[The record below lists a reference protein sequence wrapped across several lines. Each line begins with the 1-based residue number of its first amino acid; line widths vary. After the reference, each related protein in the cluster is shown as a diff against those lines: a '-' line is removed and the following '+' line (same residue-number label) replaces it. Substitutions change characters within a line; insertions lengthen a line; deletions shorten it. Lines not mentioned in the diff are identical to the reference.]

1 MQPAPDGQMRP
12 GDGHKSTALYR
23 RAEDRSTSF
32 LRLPLRILLHFLHS
46 EPRRNADTRTRV
58 CEEVSCAPQN
68 MPASLQIRS
77 NWPER
82 SSMSH
87 ADIRA
92 LARRWFPSPR
102 GRDATA
108 FVRTGCWLGPR
119 GATSPMPTRAQLRT
133 LHIPGR
139 CDRQRLPRC
148 RLSVKILPVLRS
160 FFLQKEN
167 GGSPKAAAV
176 DFSLFLLFHFCR

>member
-58 CEEVSCAPQN
+58 CEEVSYAPQN
-68 MPASLQIRS
+68 MPASLQRRS

-82 SSMSH
+82 SSMRH
-87 ADIRA
+87 VDTRA
-92 LARRWFPSPR
+92 LARRWFLFLR

-108 FVRTGCWLGPR
+108 FVRTGCGLGLPD
-119 GATSPMPTRAQLRT
+119 AISPMLIRAQLRT
-133 LHIPGR
+133 LHIPGT
-139 CDRQRLPRC
+139 CGRQRLPR
-148 RLSVKILPVLRS
+148 RMLSVKILPVLRS

>member
-1 MQPAPDGQMRP
+1 
-12 GDGHKSTALYR
+12 
-23 RAEDRSTSF
+23 
-32 LRLPLRILLHFLHS
+32 
-46 EPRRNADTRTRV
+46 
-58 CEEVSCAPQN
+58 

-82 SSMSH
+82 SSMRH

-119 GATSPMPTRAQLRT
+119 DAISPTLTRAQLRT
-133 LHIPGR
+133 LHIPGT
-139 CDRQRLPRC
+139 CGRQWLPR
-148 RLSVKILPVLRS
+148 RMLSVKILPVLRS
-160 FFLQKEN
+160 FFLQKSTAEAR
-167 GGSPKAAAV
+167 GLPPLI
-176 DFSLFLLFHFCR
+176 SLCFHYFIFAGNSLQLFVRTNNDSQLKISLTPLTIASGLKSLRMISSGQLLSLETW